1 MKMIDPVCGMSV
13 EIEEA
18 KARLQYNG
26 EVYYFCAKSCAITF
40 AEDPDRYAIEATS
53 ETKPQCCGDHGQHQ
67 GEKAGHGQHGCG
79 CCNHH

>member
-26 EVYYFCAKSCAITF
+26 EVYYFCAKGCALAF
-40 AEDPDRYAIEATS
+40 AEDPDRYAMESTT
-53 ETKPQCCGDHGQHQ
+53 ENKGQCCGGHGQQQGEQACHGQHSC
-67 GEKAGHGQHGCG
+67 GCG
-79 CCNHH
+79 HKH